1 MNAEVRRYRITWEDL
16 HHRSR
21 ETMVRA
27 VDEIDARAQVTRRA
41 DVAIIRK
48 VEVLACST
56 GT

>member
-16 HHRSR
+16 RHRSH

-48 VEVLACST
+48 VEVLACGT